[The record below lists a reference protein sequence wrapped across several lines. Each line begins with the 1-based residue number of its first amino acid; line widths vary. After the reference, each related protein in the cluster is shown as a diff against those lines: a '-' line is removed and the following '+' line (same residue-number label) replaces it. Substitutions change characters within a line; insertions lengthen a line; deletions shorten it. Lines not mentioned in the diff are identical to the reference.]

1 MATRLPGIWNEDLKP
16 RTCRRGICR
25 DGRKLAAALSFM
37 RLDDEAHSKQ
47 IDSMEKHLS
56 WTFENTSSSVAGHH
70 STSEL
75 SVIAVPAGTRPK
87 RQNSMSSNNR
97 RTSRQAVN
105 SPAWLE
111 IAGDTRLRRCELID
125 ISANGARLIV
135 EDAENTPDNF
145 NLLLSRF
152 GSPCYRCNVVW
163 KQGDEMGV
171 EFFASPGSGAG
182 EAAGSDA
189 ALK

>member
-1 MATRLPGIWNEDLKP
+1 
-16 RTCRRGICR
+16 
-25 DGRKLAAALSFM
+25 M
-37 RLDDEAHSKQ
+37 R
-47 IDSMEKHLS
+47 KHLS
-56 WTFENTSSSVAGHH
+56 CTFENTLSSVAGHQ

-75 SVIAVPAGTRPK
+75 SVIAVPAGTCLK
-87 RQNSMSSNNR
+87 LKNSMSTNNR

-111 IAGDTRLRRCELID
+111 IGNDARLRRCKLID

-135 EDAENTPDNF
+135 EDVENTPDNF

-152 GSPCYRCNVVW
+152 GSPSYRCNVVW

-171 EFFASPGSGAG
+171 EFLDAAASDTGESADSGA
-182 EAAGSDA
+182 A
-189 ALK
+189 

>member
-1 MATRLPGIWNEDLKP
+1 
-16 RTCRRGICR
+16 
-25 DGRKLAAALSFM
+25 
-37 RLDDEAHSKQ
+37 
-47 IDSMEKHLS
+47 
-56 WTFENTSSSVAGHH
+56 
-70 STSEL
+70 
-75 SVIAVPAGTRPK
+75 
-87 RQNSMSSNNR
+87 MSSNNR

-111 IAGDTRLRRCELID
+111 IAGDSRLRRCKLID

-135 EDAENTPDNF
+135 EDVENTPDSF

-171 EFFASPGSGAG
+171 EFLISPASDIGESADSGSAVN
-182 EAAGSDA
+182 
-189 ALK
+189 

>member
-1 MATRLPGIWNEDLKP
+1 MQT
-16 RTCRRGICR
+16 
-25 DGRKLAAALSFM
+25 
-37 RLDDEAHSKQ
+37 
-47 IDSMEKHLS
+47 HLS
-56 WTFENTSSSVAGHH
+56 CTFENTFSSIAGHQ

-75 SVIAVPAGTRPK
+75 RVFAVPLETPPALG
-87 RQNSMSSNNR
+87 SMSTNNR

-111 IAGDTRLRRCELID
+111 IGNDARLRRCKLVD

-135 EDAENTPDNF
+135 EDVENTPDSF

-152 GSPCYRCNVVW
+152 GSPSYRCNVVW

-171 EFFASPGSGAG
+171 EFLDAAASDGGETAGSGA
-182 EAAGSDA
+182 